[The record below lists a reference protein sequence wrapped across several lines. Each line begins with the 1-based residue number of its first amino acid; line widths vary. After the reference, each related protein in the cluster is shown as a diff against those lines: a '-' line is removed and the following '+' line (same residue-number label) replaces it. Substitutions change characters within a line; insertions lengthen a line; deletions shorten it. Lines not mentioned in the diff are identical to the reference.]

1 MKKKG
6 LVLLMAM
13 TMAFAFTACGGDNN
27 TSSGDSDVNN
37 STQADVQTESGYEF
51 TVSGTKVAMN
61 VPAADILSALGTPQ
75 DKYEAESC
83 AFQGM
88 DRTYTYPGYTLD
100 TYENDGVETTLYV
113 TFKDDTVSTTEG
125 LAIGE
130 NIDKAKELYGEGG
143 TDNGSSI
150 IYTKGES
157 TLTIFYDAEGVISE
171 IQYGAITE

>member
-6 LVLLMAM
+6 LVLLVVM
-13 TMAFAFTACGGDNN
+13 TMAFAVTACGGDDSASNN
-27 TSSGDSDVNN
+27 TTDNQSE
-37 STQADVQTESGYEF
+37 TDVQTDDGYVF
-51 TVSGTKVAMN
+51 TASGTKIAMN
-61 VPAADILSALGTPQ
+61 VPAADILTALGDPQ

-113 TFKDDTVSTTEG
+113 TFTDDTVSTTEG

-130 NIDKAKELYGEGG
+130 SIDKAKELYGEDG
-143 TDNGSSI
+143 TDNGSSV
-150 IYTKGES
+150 IYTKADS
-157 TLTIFYDAEGVISE
+157 TLTIFYDADGVINE
-171 IQYGAITE
+171 IQYAAITD